1 MAVKTPPRLMPHR
14 RSAGPL
20 SRLDR
25 LADALT
31 DPPAAWGA
39 RVNRAPV
46 GRLLRGKKPRPAWM
60 SLLPRGI
67 VPPSLR
73 SKLRF
78 GGPLTHEGIVI
89 DQHIREGRF
98 QRSLALI
105 AGMSGLLG
113 GLEVTYEHYQGSYS
127 QRVMYSPV
135 LISPALVL
143 AGVWGFFNRRVAR
156 TLLPLS
162 SAALLVDGAVGF
174 IFHIRGVARK
184 PGGWRIPVFNV
195 VMGPPL
201 FAPLLLTIGGF
212 LGLIATFLRREDD
225 PRHTI
230 PNLLPRPSVPAWLG
244 WLPRGLTR
252 EGLTIEHELREGR
265 FQRVLAGATAASAI
279 LNGMESLYSHYKNDF
294 RYSIEW
300 VPILLAPVIAAAGI
314 GAVFNRTLA
323 RTALPAASVAASAAG
338 ATGVYFHA
346 RGIARMPGG
355 LKKPLYN
362 TVYGPP
368 IFAPLLYAATGFL
381 GVLASLMRREK

>member
-1 MAVKTPPRLMPHR
+1 MAVKSPLNRLEDAGDTALHLVRPS
-14 RSAGPL
+14 RSAHL
-20 SRLDR
+20 LDR
-25 LADALT
+25 LADTLA
-31 DPPAAWGA
+31 DSPAAQAA
-39 RVNRAPV
+39 RLAACVTRSPM
-46 GRLLRGKKPRPAWM
+46 GRILRGKKPRPAWM
-60 SLLPRGI
+60 SVLPRG
-67 VPPSLR
+67 V
-73 SKLRF
+73 
-78 GGPLTHEGIVI
+78 THEGIVI

-105 AGMSGLLG
+105 AGLSGLLG

-135 LISPALVL
+135 LISPVLVL
-143 AGVWGFFNRRVAR
+143 AGVWGFLNRRVAR

-162 SAALLVDGAVGF
+162 SAALLMDGAVGF
-174 IFHIRGVARK
+174 FFHIRGVARK

-230 PNLLPRPSVPAWLG
+230 PNLLPRPNVPAWLG
-244 WLPRGLTR
+244 WLPHNLTR
-252 EGLTIEHELREGR
+252 EGLTIEHEIREGR
-265 FQRVLAGATAASAI
+265 FQRVLAGATAASAV
-279 LNGMESLYSHYKNDF
+279 LNGMESLYSHYKNNF
-294 RYSIEW
+294 RYNIEW

-314 GAVFNRTLA
+314 GAVFSRTLA
-323 RTALPAASVAASAAG
+323 RTVLPAASIAATAAG
-338 ATGVYFHA
+338 ATGFFFHA
-346 RGIARMPGG
+346 RGIRRMPGG

-362 TVYGPP
+362 VIYGPP

-381 GVLASLMRREK
+381 GVLASLMRRER